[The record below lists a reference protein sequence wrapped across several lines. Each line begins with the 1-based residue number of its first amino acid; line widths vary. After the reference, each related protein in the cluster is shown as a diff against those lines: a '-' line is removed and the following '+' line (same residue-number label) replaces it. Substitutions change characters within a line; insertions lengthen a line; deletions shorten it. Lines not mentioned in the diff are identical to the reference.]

1 MSGNTKSI
9 GNSGEELAVRYLE
22 SLGYEIV
29 ARNFHSRYGEIDIIA
44 KNAEY
49 IAYVEVKTRSIN
61 SYGLPR
67 EAVTPQKQ
75 QKIIKTAYVFES
87 QHPYELQ
94 PRFDVIEIYLKNKSE
109 FAPMKLTHIK
119 AAFELNGDEDYALF

>member
-1 MSGNTKSI
+1 MSGTKSI
-9 GNSGEELAVRYLE
+9 GNSGEDLAARYLE
-22 SLGYEIV
+22 SKGYDII

-67 EAVTPQKQ
+67 EAVTLQKQ
-75 QKIIKTAYVFES
+75 QKIIKTAYVFEA
-87 QHPYELQ
+87 QHPYDLQ
-94 PRFDVIEIYLKNKSE
+94 PRFDVIEIYTTGKNE
-109 FAPMKLTHIK
+109 FAPRKLTHIK
-119 AAFELNGDEDYALF
+119 GAFELNGDEDYALF